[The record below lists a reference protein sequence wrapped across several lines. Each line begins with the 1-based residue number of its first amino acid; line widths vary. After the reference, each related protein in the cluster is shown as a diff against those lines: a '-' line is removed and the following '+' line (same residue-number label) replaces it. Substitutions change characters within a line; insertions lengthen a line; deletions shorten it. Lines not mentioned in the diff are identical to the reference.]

1 MKLIGT
7 TVAAIALT
15 FSGLVFAESSNTGDV
30 EKGKEIA
37 AGVCA
42 GCHNPDGNSTI
53 PIYPILAGQESGY
66 LAKQLRD
73 FKAPEGETAKR
84 ESQIMAPMVAALSE
98 DDMTNVAA
106 YYAQQKPQSGTVS
119 DASLVEEGKRLYQGG
134 NLENDIPACSSCHS
148 PNGQGIPP
156 HYPRIDGQ
164 HPGYVL
170 SQLEAFRQGTRK
182 NDTND
187 TMRTIV
193 SRMSEQEMKAVS
205 EYIATLR

>member
-7 TVAAIALT
+7 TVAVIALT
-15 FSGLVFAESSNTGDV
+15 FSGLVFAESSNAGDV

-53 PIYPILAGQESGY
+53 PIYPILAGQEPGY
-66 LAKQLRD
+66 TAKQLHD
-73 FKAPEGETAKR
+73 FKAADGETAKR
-84 ESQIMAPMVAALSE
+84 DSQIMAPMVATLSE
-98 DDMTNVAA
+98 DDITNVAA

-170 SQLEAFRQGTRK
+170 SQLQAFRLGTRK

>member
-1 MKLIGT
+1 MKFIGT

-15 FSGLVFAESSNTGDV
+15 FSGFVFAETPAAGDV

-42 GCHNPDGNSTI
+42 GCHNADGNSTI
-53 PIYPILAGQESGY
+53 PLYPILAGQYPGY
-66 LAKQLRD
+66 IAKQLHD
-73 FKAPEGETAKR
+73 FKATEGEVAKR
-84 ESQIMAPMVAALSE
+84 DNQIMAPMAANLSE
-98 DDMTNVAA
+98 EDITSLAA
-106 YYAQQKPQSGTVS
+106 FYSQQKPQSGTVS
-119 DASLVEEGKRLYQGG
+119 DESLVEAGKRLYQGG
-134 NLENDIPACSSCHS
+134 NLENSIPACSSCHS

-164 HPGYVL
+164 HPAYTL
-170 SQLEAFRQGTRK
+170 SQLQAFRQGTRR
-182 NDTND
+182 NDTNG
-187 TMRTIV
+187 TMRTVV